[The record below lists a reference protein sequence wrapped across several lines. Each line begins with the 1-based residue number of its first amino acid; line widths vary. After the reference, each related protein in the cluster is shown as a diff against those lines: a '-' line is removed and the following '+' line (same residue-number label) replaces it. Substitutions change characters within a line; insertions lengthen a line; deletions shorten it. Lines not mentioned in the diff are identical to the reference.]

1 MKTLSLISLIL
12 LTISGYAQDVI
23 KFKNSDNPKAEYAQ
37 IVKIIYVDDTYLYFY
52 QPEDASKTIKT
63 ANLKYLSEFKYNSI
77 ELGKNRKTIES
88 DSLLFVDYARKN
100 RLMLNYPLKWERPFS
115 IDLITTKSGDKF
127 KVKILNKT
135 DSLVSYVIVSENY
148 STDLNSKQTIQTSNI
163 SSIVLNSPYFRIEKL
178 SNNLTFEKESPNT
191 TINANNYRY
200 STQIKLNNTPIVL
213 SSLLIITS
221 GIFSILAN
229 NTSLPDPNKPNYN
242 VNLDNTLKKI
252 DKLQKV
258 ANYTLLGGGVFLFG
272 ATLNF

>member
-1 MKTLSLISLIL
+1 ML

-23 KFKNSDNPKAEYAQ
+23 KFKNSDNHKAEYAQ

-63 ANLKYLSEFKYNSI
+63 ANLQYLSEFQYNSI

-115 IDLITTKSGDKF
+115 IDLITTKSGGKF

-148 STDLNSKQTIQTSNI
+148 TTDLNSKQTIQTTNI
-163 SSIVLNSPYFRIEKL
+163 SSIVLNSPYFRIENL
-178 SNNLTFEKESPNT
+178 SNNLPFEKESPNT

-200 STQIKLNNTPIVL
+200 STQIKLNKTPIVL
-213 SSLLIITS
+213 SSLLFITS

-242 VNLDNTLKKI
+242 VNLDNSLKKI